1 VPAHDDRFIGLELIE
16 LAHALDSVRILADVE
31 RAGCLPTASEL
42 RQLSRATSAT
52 VQLVGDRLRQLG
64 ARLAAEGAGTDE
76 AAELSRA
83 GAAAPAAGRRRR
95 EATRRDAGAPPA
107 RSRVRRR
114 GRPAPRR

>member
-52 VQLVGDRLRQLG
+52 VQLVGDRL
-64 ARLAAEGAGTDE
+64 AAEGAGTDE

-83 GAAAPAAGRRRR
+83 GAAASAAGRRRR